1 MRNNRDE
8 RYSGFSGWLRKNRT
22 ALRSCGIAAAVIG
35 TGLAVWYGVG
45 MYQQRKDQEAMIAA
59 RYETQQENPEETLA
73 EMAKEDQESAD
84 SGTQTGKEMLFEE
97 NTVFWNGKTYKRN
110 QESADSGTQTG
121 KEMLFEENTVFWN
134 GKTYKR
140 NTYVKAVLC
149 MGVDRDGP
157 MTETTL
163 SGDGGQADGIFLLAN
178 DTARGSM
185 KILLIPRD
193 SMTEITKT
201 DTSWTETNGAK
212 LGEVVDHLSLSYAYG
227 DGGSMKI
234 LLIPRDSMTEI
245 TKTDTSWTETNGAKL
260 GEVVDHLSLSY
271 AYGDGREKSCE
282 YTKQAVSHLLMGLKI
297 DSYMAADLEIIA
309 SLNDEVLSY
318 AYGDGRE
325 KSCEYTKQAVS
336 HLLMGLKIDSYMA
349 ADLEIIASLNDEVGG
364 VTVTIPTMGMEQ
376 ADPEFVFGQTVRLK
390 GEQAERF
397 VRFRDTE
404 RDNSAIS
411 RMEQQKLYISGFLI
425 QSGTILPYHE
435 WNSRSCISAAFSR
448 Q

>member
-45 MYQQRKDQEAMIAA
+45 MYQQRKAEEAMIAA
-59 RYETQQENPEETLA
+59 RYETQQEKLEETLA
-73 EMAKEDQESAD
+73 EMAKED
-84 SGTQTGKEMLFEE
+84 
-97 NTVFWNGKTYKRN
+97 

-227 DGGSMKI
+227 DG
-234 LLIPRDSMTEI
+234 
-245 TKTDTSWTETNGAKL
+245 
-260 GEVVDHLSLSY
+260 
-271 AYGDGREKSCE
+271 
-282 YTKQAVSHLLMGLKI
+282 
-297 DSYMAADLEIIA
+297 
-309 SLNDEVLSY
+309 
-318 AYGDGRE
+318 RE

-411 RMEQQKLYISGFLI
+411 RMEQQKLYISGFFQAVKEKSRTESSITEHLFEMSQDYMVTDMAKDEYLKLAI
-425 QSGTILPYHE
+425 NALEGEGLTSASFKMAPGTGTATETYDEYYVDQEALVPILLDLFYRE
-435 WNSRSCISAAFSR
+435 A
-448 Q
+448 

>member
-1 MRNNRDE
+1 MRDNRDE

-45 MYQQRKDQEAMIAA
+45 MYQQRKAQEAMIAA
-59 RYETQQENPEETLA
+59 RYETQQGNPEEA
-73 EMAKEDQESAD
+73 QEEMPREDSKGSD
-84 SGTQTGKEMLFEE
+84 SGMQGGEE
-97 NTVFWNGKTYKRN
+97 K
-110 QESADSGTQTG
+110 
-121 KEMLFEENTVFWN
+121 LFEENTVFWN

-201 DTSWTETNGAK
+201 DTSWTEANGTE
-212 LGEVVDHLSLSYAYG
+212 LGD
-227 DGGSMKI
+227 
-234 LLIPRDSMTEI
+234 
-245 TKTDTSWTETNGAKL
+245 
-260 GEVVDHLSLSY
+260 VVDHLSLSY

-309 SLNDEVLSY
+309 SLNDE
-318 AYGDGRE
+318 A
-325 KSCEYTKQAVS
+325 
-336 HLLMGLKIDSYMA
+336 
-349 ADLEIIASLNDEVGG
+349 GG

-411 RMEQQKLYISGFLI
+411 RMEQQKLYISGFF
-425 QSGTILPYHE
+425 QAVKE
-435 WNSRSCISAAFSR
+435 KSRSESNITEHLFEMSQDYMVTNMAKDEYLKLAINALEGEGLTSASFKMTPGTGTATETYDEYYVDQEALVPILLDLFYR
-448 Q
+448 EA

>member
-45 MYQQRKDQEAMIAA
+45 MYQQRKAQEAMIAA
-59 RYETQQENPEETLA
+59 RYETQQEKLEETLA
-73 EMAKEDQESAD
+73 EMAKEDQEGSN
-84 SGTQTGKEMLFEE
+84 SGMQDGKE
-97 NTVFWNGKTYKRN
+97 
-110 QESADSGTQTG
+110 A
-121 KEMLFEENTVFWN
+121 LFEENTVFWN

-201 DTSWTETNGAK
+201 DTSWTEANGTE
-212 LGEVVDHLSLSYAYG
+212 LGEVVDHLS
-227 DGGSMKI
+227 
-234 LLIPRDSMTEI
+234 
-245 TKTDTSWTETNGAKL
+245 
-260 GEVVDHLSLSY
+260 
-271 AYGDGREKSCE
+271 
-282 YTKQAVSHLLMGLKI
+282 
-297 DSYMAADLEIIA
+297 
-309 SLNDEVLSY
+309 LSY

-411 RMEQQKLYISGFLI
+411 RMEQQKLYISGFFQAVKEKSRTESNITEHLFEMSQDYMVTDMVKDEYLKLAI
-425 QSGTILPYHE
+425 NALEGDGLTSASFKMTPGTGTATETYDEYYVDQEALVPILLDLFYRE
-435 WNSRSCISAAFSR
+435 A
-448 Q
+448 